1 MNMSDEPEVFAK
13 SKVKMILKHP
23 FFAVLAL
30 HLQEKSAGK
39 ELPTTATD
47 GKSLFVNH
55 EWAKKLDD
63 DEKVFVLGHEVLHCA
78 LGHLWRR
85 GTRDPERWNMAADY
99 AINLILQKSGLKAP
113 KDCLLDA
120 KYDGMSAEEIYD
132 KMPKDMKGKKPLC
145 VFLKGNGGGEASPD
159 GKGCAQG
166 DGHAHG
172 EGDMEIEMPS
182 QAEME
187 TEWKGLL
194 AEAATAAKM
203 QGKMPAGMDRLI
215 GDILEP
221 KMRWDQLLDQ
231 LISEVTRDD
240 YDCQYPDRRLLSEH
254 GIYFPD
260 LKSEKRYVAIA
271 FDTSGSIGQDDLTAF
286 MGEAVS
292 IIRSRG
298 VSRVR
303 LMSCDAA
310 VHLDTTIEPQDDLP
324 TEFPGGGG
332 TSFKPVFTRL
342 DEDQEKPALLV
353 YFTDAYGDFPEVPP
367 EYAVM
372 WVVKGGDAKSVP
384 FGISCCYETS
394 EIVKQ

>member
-1 MNMSDEPEVFAK
+1 MNMSNEPEVFAK
-13 SKVKMILKHP
+13 SKIKMILKHP

-30 HLQEKSAGK
+30 HLQEKNAGK

-47 GKSLFVNH
+47 GKSLFVNP

-85 GTRDPERWNMAADY
+85 GTRDAERWNMAADY

-132 KMPKDMKGKKPLC
+132 AMPKDMKGKKPLC
-145 VFLKGNGGGEASPD
+145 VFLKGNGGGDGSPD
-159 GKGCAQG
+159 GKGCQGEG

-172 EGDMEIEMPS
+172 GDIEIDAPS
-182 QAEME
+182 AKEME

-203 QGKMPAGMDRLI
+203 QGKMPAGMDRMI

-240 YDCQYPDRRLLSEH
+240 YDDQYPDRRLLHEH
-254 GIYFPD
+254 GLYFPD

-271 FDTSGSIGQDDLTAF
+271 FDTSGSIGQEDLQAFAGETTA
-286 MGEAVS
+286 

-298 VSRVR
+298 VSRIR

-310 VHLDTTIEPQDDLP
+310 VHLDKMIEPQDELP
-324 TEFPGGGG
+324 AEFPGGGG
-332 TSFKPVFTRL
+332 TSFVPVFKRL
-342 DEDQEKPALLV
+342 EEDQEKPALLV
-353 YFTDAYGDFPEVPP
+353 YFTDAYGTFPENPP
-367 EYAVM
+367 EYPVM
-372 WVVKGGDAKSVP
+372 WVVKGGSTKEVP
-384 FGISCCYETS
+384 FGLSCDYATS
-394 EIVKQ
+394 EIEVR

>member
-1 MNMSDEPEVFAK
+1 MSEPGKVFSKA
-13 SKVKMILKHP
+13 KVKMILKHP

-30 HLQEKSAGK
+30 HLEEKASGK

-47 GKSLFVNH
+47 GKSLFVNQ
-55 EWAKKLDD
+55 EWADKLDD
-63 DEKVFVLGHEVLHCA
+63 DEKLFVLGHEVLHCA

-85 GTRDPERWNMAADY
+85 GTRNPERWNMAADY

-120 KYDGMSAEEIYD
+120 KYEGMSAEEIYD
-132 KMPKDMKGKKPLC
+132 KMPKDMGNKKPLC
-145 VFLKGNGGGEASPD
+145 VFLKGNGGGESSPD
-159 GKGCAQG
+159 GKAC

-172 EGDMEIEMPS
+172 EGSGDVEIDMPS
-182 QAEME
+182 QKEME

-221 KMRWDQLLDQ
+221 KMRWDQLMDQ
-231 LISEVTRDD
+231 LITETTRDD
-240 YDCQYPDRRLLSEH
+240 YDDQVPDRRLLHEH

-260 LKSEKRYVAIA
+260 LKADKKYIAIA
-271 FDTSGSIGQDDLTAF
+271 FDTSGSIGEPALQAF
-286 MGEAVS
+286 AAETVG

-298 VSRVR
+298 ISRVR

-310 VHLDTTIEPQDDLP
+310 VHLDTVIEPHDDLP
-324 TEFPGGGG
+324 AEFPGGGG
-332 TSFKPVFTRL
+332 TSFVPVFKRL
-342 DEDQEKPALLV
+342 EEDQEKPALLV
-353 YFTDAYGDFPEVPP
+353 YFTDAMGDFPEHAPDYPVLWIVRDGSTKP
-367 EYAVM
+367 
-372 WVVKGGDAKSVP
+372 VP
-384 FGISCCYETS
+384 FGIACQYETS
-394 EIVKQ
+394 EIEVK